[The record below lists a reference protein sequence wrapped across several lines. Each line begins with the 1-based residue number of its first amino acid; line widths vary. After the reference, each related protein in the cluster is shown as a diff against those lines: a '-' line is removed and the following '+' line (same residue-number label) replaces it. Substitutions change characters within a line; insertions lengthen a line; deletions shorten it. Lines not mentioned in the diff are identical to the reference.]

1 VDRVFLDANILF
13 AAARK
18 PYAKVLRVWDIPS
31 VVLLTSAYAIDE
43 ARRNLTD
50 TEQQARLDRLVRSVQ
65 VVFPAQASGREER
78 QAVKRSR
85 RRSWR
90 TREAEAVELPP
101 DDRPILVAAIEA
113 RATHLLTGNHR
124 DFGKLYG
131 RRIARVLVLPPAE
144 YPPLFKG

>member
-13 AAARK
+13 AASRK
-18 PYAKVLRVWDIPS
+18 PTARILRLWDIPS
-31 VVLLTSAYAIDE
+31 VVLLTSAYGIDE
-43 ARRNLTD
+43 ARRNLHE
-50 TEQQARLDRLVRSVQ
+50 TEQHARLDRLIRSVQ
-65 VVFPAQASGREER
+65 VVFPSHPSGREER
-78 QAVKRSR
+78 QAAKRSR

-101 DDRPILVAAIEA
+101 DDRPILLAAVEA

-131 RRIARVLVLPPAE
+131 RRIASVLVLPPAE